1 MTNRFTLRAQNALNG
16 SLREASAMGHTYI
29 GSEHLLLGLL
39 GEGDCIASKLMAAR
53 GVKPEA
59 YREAIV
65 ELSGVGAESQ
75 VSPADM
81 TPRVRKIILDSAA
94 EASRC
99 GQSYVGTEHL
109 LLSLLDEP
117 DCVAVRLLE
126 TVGIAPDEL
135 RRDVVG
141 FLASEPTGRGAH
153 EGYGRDFTRSGP
165 FEHASDSSR
174 DEHGRGTG
182 RGNRREHD
190 ERRSESRPEGRPDR
204 IPERRGDEE
213 RIPGMPNL
221 SKYGHDLTAEARAG
235 KLDPIIGRERETE
248 RVIRIL
254 SRRQKN
260 NPCLIGEP
268 GVGKTAV
275 AEGLAQRIID
285 GNVPEPL
292 RDRSIIT
299 LDLPGMIAGAK
310 YRGEFEERLKSIM
323 GEVSKHPSIIL
334 FIDELHTIV
343 GAGAAEGAVDAANI
357 LKPALA
363 RGEVRVIGATTVDEY
378 RRHIE
383 KDAALERRFQAVTV
397 GEPSPEEALRILQ
410 GLRPKYEAH
419 HKMKI
424 SDEALEAA
432 VELSVRYIPDRYLPD
447 KAIDLMDEAA
457 AALRIANMTAPPDLK
472 RLELELSS
480 VAREKEEA
488 IKAQEFERAASL
500 RDLEVAKQTAY
511 DEAMNAW
518 EQRPYDR
525 AGDGG
530 SVTAEQVADVVTE
543 WTGIPVSK
551 LLEDEGERLL
561 RLEDQLKE
569 RVVGQDEAVAAVAG
583 AIRRGRLGLKD
594 PRRPIG
600 SFIFLGQTGV
610 GKTELT
616 RALTEVLFGSERSL
630 IRVDMSEYMEKHS
643 VARLIGSP
651 PGYVG
656 HEEGGQLTER
666 VRRQPYSVI
675 LFDEL
680 EKAHPDVFHILLQV
694 LDDGSLTDSRG
705 RRVDFRNTVIIMTSN
720 LGAGGSGHKSVGF
733 VSGGEE
739 ERERFRMTAAL
750 KEAFRP
756 EFLNRVD
763 EFVFFK
769 RLREEDIRRIASL
782 LLAEIRERVAA
793 LGVELSFSEET
804 VSLVA
809 AEGYDPLYG
818 ARPLRRAAVRLI
830 EEPLSEAILSG
841 RITAGDKITAR
852 VDGGRVVFE
861 P

>member
-1 MTNRFTLRAQNALNG
+1 MT
-16 SLREASAMGHTYI
+16 
-29 GSEHLLLGLL
+29 
-39 GEGDCIASKLMAAR
+39 AR
-53 GVKPEA
+53 GIRAEA

-65 ELSGVGAESQ
+65 ELSGVGAESR

-126 TVGIAPDEL
+126 VVGISPDDL
-135 RRDVVG
+135 RRDVVS
-141 FLASEPTGRGAH
+141 FLASGPASGSAPGSASEPTGR
-153 EGYGRDFTRSGP
+153 EGYGRELSTRDRADGGREGQSRG
-165 FEHASDSSR
+165 ESHGGRRDS
-174 DEHGRGTG
+174 
-182 RGNRREHD
+182 
-190 ERRSESRPEGRPDR
+190 RSESRSESRSDNRSHNRSERGMES
-204 IPERRGDEE
+204 PERKEEE
-213 RIPGMPNL
+213 RIPGMPTL
-221 SKYGHDLTAEARAG
+221 SKYGHDLTAAARAG

-275 AEGLAQRIID
+275 AEGLAQRIVD

-323 GEVSKHPSIIL
+323 GELREHPAVIL

-363 RGEVRVIGATTVDEY
+363 RGEMRVIGATTVDEY
-378 RRHIE
+378 RRHVE

-397 GEPSPEEALRILQ
+397 GEPTPEEALRILQ

-419 HKMKI
+419 HKMKL

-457 AALRIANMTAPPDLK
+457 AALRISSMTAPSDLK
-472 RLELELSS
+472 RLEAELSS

-488 IKAQEFERAASL
+488 IKAQEFERAAAL
-500 RDLEVAKQTAY
+500 RDLEVSKQTAY
-511 DEAMNAW
+511 DEAKDAW

-525 AGDGG
+525 AGEGG
-530 SVTAEQVADVVTE
+530 AVTASHVADVVTE
-543 WTGIPVSK
+543 WTGIPVAR

-561 RLEDQLKE
+561 RLEDQLKA
-569 RVVGQDEAVAAVAG
+569 RVIGQDEAVAAVAG

-600 SFIFLGQTGV
+600 SFLFLGQTGV

-616 RALTEVLFGSERSL
+616 RALSEVLFGSERSL

-656 HEEGGQLTER
+656 HEEGGQLTEQ
-666 VRRQPYSVI
+666 VRRRPYSVV

-705 RRVDFRNTVIIMTSN
+705 RRVDFRNTVVIMTSN
-720 LGAGGSGHKSVGF
+720 LGAGGSGPKSVGF
-733 VSGGEE
+733 TTGSEGAR
-739 ERERFRMTAAL
+739 ERERMTAAL

-763 EFVFFK
+763 ELVFFS

-782 LLAEIRERVAA
+782 LLEEIRGRAEA
-793 LGVELSFSEET
+793 LGVTLTFSEEA
-804 VSLVA
+804 VALVA

-818 ARPLRRAAVRLI
+818 ARPLRRASIRLI
-830 EEPLSEAILSG
+830 EDPLSEAILRG
-841 RITAGDKITAR
+841 EIAAGDAVVAKA
-852 VDGGRVVFE
+852 DEGRVVFE
-861 P
+861 REA